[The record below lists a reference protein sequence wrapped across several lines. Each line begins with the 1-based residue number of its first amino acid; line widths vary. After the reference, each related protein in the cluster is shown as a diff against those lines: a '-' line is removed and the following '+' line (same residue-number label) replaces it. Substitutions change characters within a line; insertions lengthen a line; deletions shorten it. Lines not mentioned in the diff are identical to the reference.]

1 MNPYKAVAK
10 YVACDSGA
18 LDRNC
23 KHRVQKNIK
32 LQVYY
37 TIINKESQQ
46 KSYKSGY
53 IFEKSGIRFYTL
65 VEDNIFLDNKLKKPF
80 VSRETSITRRSLV
93 PNRLF
98 HVEQYHKSRKFI
110 LFVRDT
116 VPIKRK
122 FVLWAQ
128 KSPREDSGLLCFT

>member
-37 TIINKESQQ
+37 TIINRESQQ

-53 IFEKSGIRFYTL
+53 IFGKTGFRSHTL
-65 VEDNIFLDNKLKKPF
+65 VKDNIFLKKKLK
-80 VSRETSITRRSLV
+80 
-93 PNRLF
+93 NCLF
-98 HVEQYHKSRKFI
+98 HVKHQ
-110 LFVRDT
+110 
-116 VPIKRK
+116 
-122 FVLWAQ
+122 
-128 KSPREDSGLLCFT
+128 

>member
-1 MNPYKAVAK
+1 MNPYKADAK

-46 KSYKSGY
+46 KSDKSGY
-53 IFEKSGIRFYTL
+53 NFEKAVFGRTL
-65 VEDNIFLDNKLKKPF
+65 WLKTIYFSK
-80 VSRETSITRRSLV
+80 TS
-93 PNRLF
+93 
-98 HVEQYHKSRKFI
+98 
-110 LFVRDT
+110 
-116 VPIKRK
+116 
-122 FVLWAQ
+122 
-128 KSPREDSGLLCFT
+128 